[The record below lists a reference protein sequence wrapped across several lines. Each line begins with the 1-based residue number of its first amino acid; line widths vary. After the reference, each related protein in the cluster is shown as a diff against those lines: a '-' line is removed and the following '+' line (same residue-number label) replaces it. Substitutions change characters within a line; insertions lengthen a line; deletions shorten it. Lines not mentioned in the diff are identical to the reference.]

1 MKRKTNDTKFYS
13 EIIDVMNVA
22 FDLQETYFTSN
33 TLSNTVRELLSD
45 NTELFDVLDKK
56 MRSGYVAEFL
66 ELRKDEIQKLAP
78 KQFKKI
84 NKQKETISNSSKID
98 EAIKLLKNAG
108 YKVLK
113 QTIKYDEI

>member
-1 MKRKTNDTKFYS
+1 MKTKKRYTKFYS

-45 NTELFDVLDKK
+45 NNELFDVMDKR
-56 MRSGYVAEFL
+56 MRSGYIAEFM
-66 ELRKDEIQKLAP
+66 ELKKDEIQKLTP

-84 NKQKETISNSSKID
+84 NKQKEIISNSSKID
-98 EAIKLLKNAG
+98 EAIKLLKSAG

-113 QTIKYDEI
+113 QTITFDEI